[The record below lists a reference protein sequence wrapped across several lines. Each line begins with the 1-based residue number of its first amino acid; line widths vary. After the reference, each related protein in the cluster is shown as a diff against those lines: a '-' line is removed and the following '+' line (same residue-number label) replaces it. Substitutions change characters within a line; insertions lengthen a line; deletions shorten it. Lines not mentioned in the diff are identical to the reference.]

1 MDGGQCVA
9 SMDTVGLANMTVD
22 GKNYDLVPLLNELLV
37 VGLLET
43 RNEKLETEVN
53 QFQS

>member
-1 MDGGQCVA
+1 MNA
-9 SMDTVGLANMTVD
+9 VGLANMTVD

-53 QFQS
+53 QFPS